1 MTFKQRQ
8 IDVQFDL
15 ADDAFP
21 GGSKTLT
28 LRAHRVQAS
37 IASEARG
44 AFAQYSLAIRI
55 FGMKMSDMSVLSVWN
70 RKGVLT
76 GENQITVTAGN
87 AGEMLYTVFTGTIFG
102 AVPDLPDNGESSF
115 VISARGDLLQQITPA
130 APKHYEGTLDVK
142 SLIAGLAQQAG
153 IAFQDHGVTAKIS
166 GQYLWGSTLEQ
177 IERLAT
183 ASRTIALL
191 DHRQVL
197 HIWPADS
204 LPNFPAINLAPGLG
218 MIGYPKFEPSGM
230 VVRAEFD
237 PAFLYGNE
245 VNVTS
250 VMPMATGQWVII
262 SMTHDLSTLTPDGGW
277 FTDLRLNLPNF
288 PYTRGN

>member
-1 MTFKQRQ
+1 MTFKERQ

-15 ADDAFP
+15 AEDAFP

-37 IASEARG
+37 ISSEARG
-44 AFAQYSLAIRI
+44 ALALYSLAIRI
-55 FGMKMSDMSVLSVWN
+55 YGMKMTDMSVLATWN
-70 RKGVLT
+70 RDGIAKGK
-76 GENQITVTAGN
+76 NQITVTAGN

-102 AVPDLPDNGESSF
+102 AVPDIPDNGESSF
-115 VISARGDLLQQITPA
+115 VISASGGLQQQITPA
-130 APKHYEGTLDVK
+130 APKHYEGTLDVR
-142 SLIAGLAQQAG
+142 SLIEGLAEQAG
-153 IAFQDHGVTAKIS
+153 ITFQDHGVTAKIS

-183 ASRTIALL
+183 ASRTVALI
-191 DHRQVL
+191 DHREVL

-204 LPNFPAINLAPGLG
+204 LPNFPEINLVPGLG

-237 PAFLYGNE
+237 PAFLYANT

-250 VMPMATGQWVII
+250 VMPMASGQWII
-262 SMTHDLSTLTPDGGW
+262 INLHHDLSTLTPDGGW
-277 FTDLRLNLPNF
+277 FTDLLMNSPKF
-288 PYTRGN
+288 AYTRGN